1 MSTST
6 QHEANPTP
14 TPRARPS
21 FWQRLRYKI
30 KDNAP
35 YLVLLGLLTTLII
48 AILWWRIVVIVE
60 AGEGGVLY
68 RPLGDGVVTD
78 HVYTEGLYLLF
89 PINTMTRYNARV
101 QIILHEFEV
110 LTNKGLPV
118 KLTLAVR
125 YRPIFELLGVLHQ
138 KVGPD
143 YPNKIILP
151 QIESVL
157 RKGLGTHS
165 PEEIYTNKDLLLS
178 KLITRAIEEVGRK
191 YVIVDDVI
199 IRSVTLPD
207 EIRRAIEMK
216 LVEEQKHLAYE
227 YRLLRAKE
235 EAQRKR
241 IESEGIRDYAANVEA
256 TMTDRVLRWKGIQ
269 ATMELAKSPNSKLVL
284 IGGGKDGLPL
294 ILNAGDWGSSS
305 GGNMADTHESPNPGK
320 PASITKHQNAHA
332 SKMET
337 IGAEVVTP
345 ATKKIGGA
353 S

>member
-1 MSTST
+1 MTDSERAT
-6 QHEANPTP
+6 EATIPKP
-14 TPRARPS
+14 KARRS
-21 FWQRLRYKI
+21 LWQRFRYTI

-35 YLVLLGLLTTLII
+35 YLVLLGLLTTVVVV
-48 AILWWRIVVIVE
+48 ILWWRIVVIIE

-68 RPLGDGVVTD
+68 QPLYDGVVTD
-78 HVYTEGLYLLF
+78 HVYTEGLYLVF

-157 RKGLGTHS
+157 RKGLGRHS
-165 PEEIYTNKDLLLS
+165 PEEIYTNKNLLLS
-178 KLITRAIEEVGRK
+178 KLIARAIEEVGRK

-199 IRSVTLPD
+199 IRSVKLP
-207 EIRRAIEMK
+207 EEVRTAIENK
-216 LVEEQKHLAYE
+216 LVEEQKFLAYAF
-227 YRLLRAKE
+227 RIKSAQE
-235 EAQRKR
+235 EAKRKR
-241 IESEGIRDYAANVEA
+241 IESEGIRDYAAN
-256 TMTDRVLRWKGIQ
+256 IQ
-269 ATMELAKSPNSKLVL
+269 ATMSNKVLRWQGIQASLELAKSPNSKLVL

-294 ILNAGDWGSSS
+294 ILNAGDWDSSAS
-305 GGNMADTHESPNPGK
+305 SDIAPEVATNTKTAAPN
-320 PASITKHQNAHA
+320 AA
-332 SKMET
+332 
-337 IGAEVVTP
+337 TP
-345 ATKKIGGA
+345 TKKQVQE
-353 S
+353 